1 LLLGP
6 DRDAAPGVGQ
16 IPAGS
21 LVVGQAGAG
30 DGGHGGGHALVV
42 SDELGCWEAVLAGP
56 LIPVAQAE
64 GLSEQGLLG
73 GQSTGLVG
81 VLADGGLLGMAASVA
96 SA

>member
-1 LLLGP
+1 MLGP
-6 DRDAAPGVGQ
+6 DADTAPGVGQ
-16 IPAGS
+16 VASGP
-21 LVVGQAGAG
+21 LVVDQPGAG
-30 DGGHGGGHALVV
+30 DGRDGGGHALAVG
-42 SDELGCWEAVLAGP
+42 DEHGGWEAVLAGP

-73 GQSTGLVG
+73 GQSTGLLG